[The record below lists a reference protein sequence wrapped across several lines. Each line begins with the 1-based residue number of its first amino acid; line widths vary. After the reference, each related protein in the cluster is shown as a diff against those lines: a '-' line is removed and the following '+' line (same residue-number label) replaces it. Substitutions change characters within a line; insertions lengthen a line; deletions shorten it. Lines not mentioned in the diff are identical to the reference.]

1 MTINFLWLV
10 RCGKALSEPNAA
22 RWTTETYWTSA
33 ACPRY
38 LSKGRILCDVH
49 KSRWPLLSP
58 QHHLNFFSVSFVTF
72 ADLRPSFSPLLL
84 WLITGSHETLVSHRQ
99 IQHVR
104 MCEHTNTKIPSTHTR
119 ARTHAFTLIAR
130 REGDYPTVILRMNRN
145 EISVVIYD
153 KSNL

>member
-1 MTINFLWLV
+1 MTIMVIW
-10 RCGKALSEPNAA
+10 KSTQ
-22 RWTTETYWTSA
+22 WTEHSA
-33 ACPRY
+33 MNDWDILDICSLPSLPLERSHSPWCPQ
-38 LSKGRILCDVH
+38 VTMTVVN
-49 KSRWPLLSP
+49 P
-58 QHHLNFFSVSFVTF
+58 QHHLNFFSVSFVTS
-72 ADLRPSFSPLLL
+72 ADLRPSFSHLLL
-84 WLITGSHETLVSHRQ
+84 WVITGSHETLVSHRQ